1 MSGLA
6 KQLQGQGQLKVF
18 AKGGAVKGGA
28 VKHDDVKEDKA
39 MIKKMVKSNA
49 LTGKKKCGKVCGK

>member
-6 KQLQGQGQLKVF
+6 KQLQGQGQLKTF
-18 AKGGAVKGGA
+18 AKGGA

-39 MIKKMVKSNA
+39 LIAKELKA
-49 LTGKKKCGKVCGK
+49 RGLKCGGKTKRKGK